1 MAGHSKWAQ
10 IKRTKAVVD
19 AKRGAV
25 FTRLVREITVAA
37 RGGGDPA
44 GNFQLRTAI
53 EKAKAAGVP
62 NANIERAI
70 AKGSGQAGGEGD
82 QFEAVRYEGYG
93 AGGVAVLIEAFTDNR
108 NRTAAD
114 LRLAFSK
121 HGGNLG
127 ETGCVSYLFEQR
139 SVVRLEAGDLPEEA
153 LLERLLELEE
163 AGGPAVVG
171 YTLDGEGAD
180 VLAAYA
186 DLEALQDGLR
196 GLGLP
201 VAGWYLPAELS
212 DRLFAEAPRRAAIR
226 SQLQQLAARLDQPL
240 HISAYSTGQLSPDA
254 NGAWLQQLQDAG
266 LQVWWQDGEGIAE
279 LPALVRQAYLQALP
293 CPVGIVR
300 EAFRQ
305 TSAAGAP
312 VKAVPAPPQPPVA
325 CHPNAVFALQYLPW
339 AVALSE

>member
-25 FTRLVREITVAA
+25 FTRLGREITVAA
-37 RGGGDPA
+37 RAGGDPA

-93 AGGVAVLIEAFTDNR
+93 PGGVAVLIEAFTDNR

-127 ETGCVSYLFEQR
+127 ESGCVSYLFEQR
-139 SVVRLEAGDLPEEA
+139 SVVRLEAGDLQEEV

-163 AGGPAVVG
+163 TGGPAVVG
-171 YTLDGEGAD
+171 YNLDGEGAD
-180 VLAAYA
+180 VLGAYA
-186 DLEALQDGLR
+186 DLEALQDGVR

-201 VAGWYLPAELS
+201 VAGWEH
-212 DRLFAEAPRRAAIR
+212 RWI
-226 SQLQQLAARLDQPL
+226 
-240 HISAYSTGQLSPDA
+240 
-254 NGAWLQQLQDAG
+254 
-266 LQVWWQDGEGIAE
+266 
-279 LPALVRQAYLQALP
+279 
-293 CPVGIVR
+293 
-300 EAFRQ
+300 
-305 TSAAGAP
+305 AP
-312 VKAVPAPPQPPVA
+312 VPCRLECEDILRPCLRMLDALEDLDDVRSVTSNLEADEELLIAVMD
-325 CHPNAVFALQYLPW
+325 
-339 AVALSE
+339 

>member
-25 FTRLVREITVAA
+25 FTRLGREITVAA

-93 AGGVAVLIEAFTDNR
+93 PGGVAVLIEAFTDNR

-127 ETGCVSYLFEQR
+127 ETG
-139 SVVRLEAGDLPEEA
+139 
-153 LLERLLELEE
+153 
-163 AGGPAVVG
+163 
-171 YTLDGEGAD
+171 
-180 VLAAYA
+180 
-186 DLEALQDGLR
+186 
-196 GLGLP
+196 
-201 VAGWYLPAELS
+201 
-212 DRLFAEAPRRAAIR
+212 
-226 SQLQQLAARLDQPL
+226 
-240 HISAYSTGQLSPDA
+240 
-254 NGAWLQQLQDAG
+254 
-266 LQVWWQDGEGIAE
+266 
-279 LPALVRQAYLQALP
+279 
-293 CPVGIVR
+293 
-300 EAFRQ
+300 
-305 TSAAGAP
+305 
-312 VKAVPAPPQPPVA
+312 
-325 CHPNAVFALQYLPW
+325 
-339 AVALSE
+339 